1 MTMIKKRDGRMEAFV
16 PEKIVVSAIKTGAAP
31 EVARV
36 IARNIEKGIKDGI
49 TTLEIKGKV
58 LSMLKADNPAW
69 EQNWRLYDTAIKK
82 RSA

>member
-1 MTMIKKRDGRMEAFV
+1 
-16 PEKIVVSAIKTGAAP
+16 
-31 EVARV
+31 V